1 MTLRTTKAGLVLIG
15 TFESTKLKGYLC
27 PAGVATIGRGVT
39 TDALRDAGQRIT
51 YTDGTVADHV
61 LVGKHITPQ
70 EEERLFTKVVD
81 SFETAVERALGQQ
94 ALARIEPHEF
104 DAMNSLAWNIGKAGF
119 AGSSVLR
126 LYKRG
131 DRRGAAEAILA
142 WNKATVNGQKV
153 VLKGLNRR
161 RQAERALFLGDYRAA
176 SALAQADLGP
186 MPQRIEVPAKRE
198 PVLQSPTGN
207 AQLGMGGAGALILGE
222 GARQAVDAARQARD
236 TAQSAGELFGL
247 SGSTAVMIG
256 GGLIVVGLA
265 AYAWYRRF
273 RRSQV
278 EDAVELDGAVDV
290 REVAA

>member
-15 TFESTKLKGYLC
+15 QFESTKLQGYIC

-39 TDALRDAGQRIT
+39 TGALRDAKQTIR
-51 YTDGTVADHV
+51 YTDGSSADRV
-61 LVGKHITPQ
+61 IVGKFVTAE

-81 SFETAVERALGQQ
+81 HFENAVERMLG
-94 ALARIEPHEF
+94 AAGEAARPCEF
-104 DAMNSLAWNIGKAGF
+104 DAMTSLAWNIGLGNFGK
-119 AGSSVLR
+119 SSVLR

-131 DRRGAAEAILA
+131 DRRGAAEAFLA
-142 WNKATVNGQKV
+142 WNKATVNGRKV

-186 MPQRIEVPAKRE
+186 MPQRIEAPARRE

-222 GARQAVDAARQARD
+222 GTRQAVDAARQARD

-265 AYAWYRRF
+265 GFAWWRRY

-278 EDAVELDGAVDV
+278 EDKVELDGAVDV